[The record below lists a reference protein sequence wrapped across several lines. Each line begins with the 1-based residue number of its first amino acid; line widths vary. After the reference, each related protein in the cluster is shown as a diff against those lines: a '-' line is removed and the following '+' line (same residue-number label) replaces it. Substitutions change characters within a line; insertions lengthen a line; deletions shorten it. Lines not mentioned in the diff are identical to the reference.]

1 MGVLLPQE
9 NRADFGILRE
19 RDHHSDCLSKTLEA
33 VSSNCHNFTPR
44 IPRLVHD
51 RYDPLM
57 LQYDFE
63 NSVGCWLTLTSQAI
77 RREMANEL
85 AREDITSRQWEVLCW
100 VAMEGELSQTE
111 LSERI
116 GIEAPT
122 LVGILDRMERDGW
135 LERFA
140 CPKDRRRKRMRVTP
154 KAEMVWERI
163 VAVKMQRVRSLPLLR
178 GCRRKSCNF
187 CGSCASG
194 FARMLNLRARKRSRI
209 AAVTSMIRRRT

>member
-1 MGVLLPQE
+1 
-9 NRADFGILRE
+9 
-19 RDHHSDCLSKTLEA
+19 
-33 VSSNCHNFTPR
+33 
-44 IPRLVHD
+44 
-51 RYDPLM
+51 M

-63 NSVGCWLTLTSQAI
+63 NSVGCWLALTSQAI
-77 RREMANEL
+77 RRDMANEM

-135 LERFA
+135 LERYA

-154 KAEMVWERI
+154 KAEAVWERI
-163 VAVKMQRVRSLPLLR
+163 VACAQRVRSRATEGISSEELEVLR
-178 GCRRKSCNF
+178 GLCERIRANLESPEGKIERPSDCQIMDSSADIITQGG
-187 CGSCASG
+187 CPDTLETSEKPLSRTT
-194 FARMLNLRARKRSRI
+194 AR
-209 AAVTSMIRRRT
+209 